1 MRVIKPKTVREYA
14 AHYPDAQDP
23 LLLWLRAARA
33 ADWNDLLE
41 VRKTYPHADAVRV
54 ASGNIV
60 TVFNVRGNR
69 YRLIV
74 AIKYEWAMVYVLR
87 FLTHADYNK
96 DKWKEQL

>member
-14 AHYPDAQDP
+14 EQYPDAHGP

-60 TVFNVRGNR
+60 TVFNLRGNR